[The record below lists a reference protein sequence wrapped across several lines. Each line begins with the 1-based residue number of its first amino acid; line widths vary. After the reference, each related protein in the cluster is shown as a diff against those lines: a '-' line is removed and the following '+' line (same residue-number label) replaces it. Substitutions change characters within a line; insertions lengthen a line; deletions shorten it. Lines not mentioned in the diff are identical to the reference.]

1 MKSSSIKEMEPSEG
15 PSQPGGPEK
24 ASECCFFGQK
34 VGVSKL
40 ENQVSSVQWP
50 LLTKKQ
56 KYKKLKRRNVS
67 LFTCWMTK
75 SVLFFFSF
83 FVPQASQL
91 DIRFLGN
98 SVEMHP

>member
-50 LLTKKQ
+50 SLTKKQ
-56 KYKKLKRRNVS
+56 RDKKLLNVS
-67 LFTCWMTK
+67 FT
-75 SVLFFFSF
+75 FFGMRL
-83 FVPQASQL
+83 V
-91 DIRFLGN
+91 G
-98 SVEMHP
+98 